1 MELRIVNEN
10 PKYPPAKLIEPT
22 TLGYIH
28 LAAVVQPRRTP
39 FMPIGR
45 EKGQTI
51 ARLKYLAQQLE
62 QLEAVEKATVFHA
75 IVMAPSSGYVK
86 QHRDSI
92 HLPRY
97 DIVVLVETLSPET
110 ARQVQKTEEYAML
123 VDALSSK
130 ASDLHSIVARNV
142 KRVGDVEK
150 RRKGIFLFNYFV
162 GEDSQVTL
170 ALWDYLA
177 GWYAV
182 ETGMDNSTL
191 LLPLEGEQSDY
202 TIINH
207 ARWNGLLSFLW
218 QQVTKKSFRTYM
230 QANLDVNHV
239 GAMPIFYHLA

>member
-10 PKYPPAKLIEPT
+10 PKYPPVKLIEPT

-28 LAAVVQPRRTP
+28 LAAVVQPSPAP

-45 EKGQTI
+45 EKAQLL

-62 QLEAVEKATVFHA
+62 RLEAVEKATVFHA
-75 IVMAPSSGYVK
+75 IVIAPSSGYVK

-97 DIVVLVETLSPET
+97 DIVVFVETLSPET
-110 ARQVQKTEEYAML
+110 ARQVQKTEEYTML

-182 ETGMDNSTL
+182 ETGMNNSTL

-207 ARWNGLLSFLW
+207 AHWNGLLSFMW
-218 QQVTKKSFRTYM
+218 QQMTKRSFRTYM
-230 QANLDVNHV
+230 QVNLDVNHV
-239 GAMPIFYHLA
+239 GAMPIFYNL